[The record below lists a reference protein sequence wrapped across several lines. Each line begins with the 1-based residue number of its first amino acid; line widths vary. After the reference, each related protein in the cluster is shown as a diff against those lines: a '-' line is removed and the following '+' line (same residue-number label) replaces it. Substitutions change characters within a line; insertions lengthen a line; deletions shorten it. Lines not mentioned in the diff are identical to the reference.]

1 MNRAYLRRQRQ
12 QERASAAM
20 GVLGAILLG
29 AMVIVVLAAMVV
41 AWQHFPTAWWLPVEQ
56 RPFGGAL

>member
-1 MNRAYLRRQRQ
+1 MNSAYVKRLRREQ
-12 QERASAAM
+12 RASAAL

-29 AMVIVVLAAMVV
+29 AMAIVVLAAMVA
-41 AWQHFPTAWWLPVEQ
+41 AWQHFPTGWWLPVEQ

>member
-12 QERASAAM
+12 QERASAAL
-20 GVLGAILLG
+20 GVLGAVILALL
-29 AMVIVVLAAMVV
+29 AAAVLAALAQ
-41 AWQHFPTAWWLPVEQ
+41 AWTHFPTGWWLPVEQ

>member
-29 AMVIVVLAAMVV
+29 AMVIVVLAAMVA
-41 AWQHFPTAWWLPVEQ
+41 AWQHFPTGWWLPVEQ

>member
-1 MNRAYLRRQRQ
+1 MNSAYLKRQRQ

-20 GVLGAILLG
+20 GVLGALILAL
-29 AMVIVVLAAMVV
+29 LAAAFLTALVKAGM
-41 AWQHFPTAWWLPVEQ
+41 ALPTAWWLPVDQ